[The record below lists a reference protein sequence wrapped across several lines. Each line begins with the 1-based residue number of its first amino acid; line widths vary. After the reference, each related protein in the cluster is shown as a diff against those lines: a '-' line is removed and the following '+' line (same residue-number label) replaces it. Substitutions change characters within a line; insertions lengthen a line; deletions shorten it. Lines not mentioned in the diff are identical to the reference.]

1 MVTDFN
7 VTIHSRLPSSNVG
20 AINAG
25 NQGLRAFFTT
35 TTEEMASP
43 IGPRRRNLLAEDL
56 EESWDSN
63 GNLF

>member
-1 MVTDFN
+1 MTDFN

-35 TTEEMASP
+35 EEMASP

-56 EESWDSN
+56 E
-63 GNLF
+63 L

>member
-1 MVTDFN
+1 MTDFN

-56 EESWDSN
+56 EES
-63 GNLF
+63 